1 MRWTAISYLSILY
14 WLIVKLFLLSVFY
27 PPFRSNNLYKYL
39 TYKSIVNY
47 IKWICNSLS
56 LSDIFFFFS
65 SKRYNYFYY
74 YYYFSKSLSNLLK
87 SSVTC
92 PIELNWFW
100 YIPVE
105 FFIKWFRILYLV
117 EYFLQNLF
125 LRIFKKFVKLC
136 LLIIS
141 QYTNE
146 YNCFLI
152 LLNYQ

>member
-56 LSDIFFFFS
+56 LSDIFFFFL

-105 FFIKWFRILYLV
+105 FFIKYGFRFYISSNIFCRIYFFAYLR
-117 EYFLQNLF
+117 N
-125 LRIFKKFVKLC
+125 
-136 LLIIS
+136 
-141 QYTNE
+141 
-146 YNCFLI
+146 
-152 LLNYQ
+152 LLNYVFWLSASINEYL